1 MRIEVGAG
9 CYATPG
15 FLAVDV
21 NPRCAG
27 VVADVR
33 ALPFRTGSVTSLR
46 ATDILEHLSYRQTD
60 DVLAE
65 WSRVCQRGARVY
77 VQVPDAETIMR
88 WFCAGDVRLTT
99 PPELPQ
105 TALAGAAWRLLGG
118 HFDGGVVEAGEDW
131 RWNAHFAFFSQGSL
145 SAALDRASFRV
156 IKIRTNPFPNLCCQA
171 VRR

>member
-1 MRIEVGAG
+1 MKVEVGAG
-9 CYATPG
+9 CYAVPG
-15 FLAVDV
+15 FLAVDI

-33 ALPFRTGSVTSLR
+33 ALPFRTGSVTELR

-60 DVLAE
+60 AVLAE
-65 WSRVCQRGARVY
+65 WARVCRTGARFY
-77 VQVPDAETIMR
+77 VQLPDAETIMR
-88 WFCAGDVRLTT
+88 WFVAADPRLTV
-99 PPELPQ
+99 PPDLPQ
-105 TALAGAAWRLLGG
+105 TPLAAAAWRLLGG

-131 RWNAHFAFFSQGSL
+131 RWNAHYAFFSKESL
-145 SAALDRASFRV
+145 TAALDRAGFRV

>member
-9 CYATPG
+9 CYAVPG

-33 ALPFRTGSVTSLR
+33 ALPFRTGSVTALR
-46 ATDILEHLSYRQTD
+46 ATDILEHISYRQTA

-65 WSRVCQRGARVY
+65 WARVCRRGARVY
-77 VQVPDAETIMR
+77 VQCPDAERIMR
-88 WFCAGDVRLTT
+88 WFCANDPRLTV

-105 TALAGAAWRLLGG
+105 TPLAAAAWRLLGG

-131 RWNAHFAFFSQGSL
+131 RWNAHYAFFSEESL
-145 SAALDRASFRV
+145 SAALADAGFRV
-156 IKIRTNPFPNLCCQA
+156 MKIRSNPFPNLCCQA